1 MRTEAEYDPSK
12 RSDKATTAGR
22 GYGRGRPRT
31 VPPEQARKE
40 EAMRE
45 EEGDWTASL
54 KLLCMIL
61 VEELLT
67 SLYFQ
72 PVVSLSDTR
81 SSYSS
86 I

>member
-1 MRTEAEYDPSK
+1 MRTEAKYDPPK

-22 GYGRGRPRT
+22 GYGRGRPWT
-31 VPPEQARKE
+31 VPPERARKE
-40 EAMRE
+40 EVIRK

-67 SLYFQ
+67 SPYFQ
-72 PVVSLSDTR
+72 PVVFLSDTR
-81 SSYSS
+81 GSYSS